1 MSAEMLGCNAII
13 VMPKTTPAIKI
24 NAVKA
29 RGGNVVL
36 HGDSFQEAN
45 AYAIKRSEEEGLAF
59 IPPYDDPLV
68 IAGQGTVGMEILR
81 QNANVSAIF
90 VPIGGGGL
98 IAGIAAYIKAVKPSI
113 KVIGVETEDANA
125 MYLSLQKD
133 ERVTLEKVGLFA
145 DGTAVKQV
153 GEKTF
158 EVCRNFVDEVILVTT
173 DELCAAIKDIFEDTR
188 AIVEPSGALG
198 VAGLK
203 KYVERGSSDES
214 DTLVAVNSGANM
226 NFDRLRYVSERAQIG
241 EKREAVIAV
250 TIPEAPGS
258 FKKLR
263 KLIGFDRNVTEFN
276 YRYHD

>member
-1 MSAEMLGCNAII
+1 
-13 VMPKTTPAIKI
+13 
-24 NAVKA
+24 
-29 RGGNVVL
+29 
-36 HGDSFQEAN
+36 
-45 AYAIKRSEEEGLAF
+45 
-59 IPPYDDPLV
+59 
-68 IAGQGTVGMEILR
+68 
-81 QNANVSAIF
+81 

-98 IAGIAAYIKAVKPSI
+98 IAGISAYIKAVNPSI

-125 MYLSLQKD
+125 MYLSLKQDK
-133 ERVTLEKVGLFA
+133 RVALEKVGLFA

-158 EVCRNFVDEVILVTT
+158 EVCRHFVDEVILVTT
-173 DELCAAIKDIFEDTR
+173 DELCASIKDIFEDTR

-203 KYVERGSSDES
+203 KYVERGSGSED
-214 DTLVAVNSGANM
+214 DQLVAINSGANM

-250 TIPEAPGS
+250 TIPESPGS

-263 KLIGFDRNVTEFN
+263 KLIGYDRNVTEFN
-276 YRYHD
+276 YRYADESKAHVYCAFEILNLSEVENLVKNLNEEGFKTLDLT

>member
-1 MSAEMLGCNAII
+1 M
-13 VMPKTTPAIKI
+13 
-24 NAVKA
+24 
-29 RGGNVVL
+29 
-36 HGDSFQEAN
+36 
-45 AYAIKRSEEEGLAF
+45 
-59 IPPYDDPLV
+59 
-68 IAGQGTVGMEILR
+68 
-81 QNANVSAIF
+81 
-90 VPIGGGGL
+90 
-98 IAGIAAYIKAVKPSI
+98 
-113 KVIGVETEDANA
+113 
-125 MYLSLQKD
+125 
-133 ERVTLEKVGLFA
+133 TLEKVGLFA